1 MPVIS
6 KSSVVPYT
14 TEQMFVLVDEI
25 EHYASFIP
33 WCDKSEVHSRDE
45 DEVRATLQFSA
56 AGMSKS
62 FTTCNRLQRHKMIEI
77 RLENGPFKHLEGFWR
92 FEEEENNHSKVLLD
106 MEFEFANHFLGL
118 AFGSLFGQV
127 ANTLVDSFA
136 ARAKE
141 VYGDPA

>member
-25 EHYASFIP
+25 EHYAAFIP

-45 DEVRATLQFSA
+45 DEVKATLHFSA
-56 AGMSKS
+56 AGISKS
-62 FTTCNRLQRHKMIEI
+62 FTTCNRLQKPKMIEI

-92 FEEEENNHSKVLLD
+92 FQEEANSHSKVLLD

-118 AFGSLFGQV
+118 AFGGVFSQM
-127 ANTLVDSFA
+127 ANSLVDSFVE
-136 ARAKE
+136 RAKE
-141 VYGDPA
+141 VYGVER